1 MAFFEC
7 NIHSDCL
14 GMATTINVLMPQKSA
29 TQIGMDGSA
38 AAPEGSPVLYLLHGC
53 SDDQSIW
60 MRRTSIERYA
70 ATCGIAVVM
79 PFGARS
85 FYNNTS
91 DGSRWWDYIS
101 EELPAILPGFFNVS
115 TKREDTFVAGL
126 SMGGFGAFKLGIL
139 CPERFAAAASLSGM
153 LDLNW
158 AYPDKDSNEARS
170 PQFGN
175 IYGTRDEMLGSVND
189 IPFQM
194 QKLIESGKEMPKFFI
209 SCGTED
215 FLYDINTAFR
225 DRFADS
231 IDLTYHEEPGTHEW
245 GYWDRNIQRVL
256 DWLPIEK
263 KEVK

>member
-1 MAFFEC
+1 MALIHTHFF
-7 NIHSDCL
+7 SAAL
-14 GMATTINVLMPQKSA
+14 GMQRTMEVVLPQKW
-29 TQIGMDGSA
+29 DGVGQQSGA
-38 AAPEGSPVLYLLHGC
+38 GGEKFPVLYLLHGG
-53 SDDQSIW
+53 SDDHTIW
-60 MRRTSIERYA
+60 QRRTSIERYA
-70 ATCGIAVVM
+70 LEKGIAVIM
-79 PFGARS
+79 PSTDLG
-85 FYNNTS
+85 FYA
-91 DGSRWWDYIS
+91 DMKYGYDFFRFFS
-101 EELPAILPGFFNVS
+101 EELPLIVRDFFPGIS
-115 TKREDTFVAGL
+115 TERKDTFVAGL

>member
-14 GMATTINVLMPQKSA
+14 GMATTVNVLMPQKSA

-126 SMGGFGAFKLGIL
+126 SMGGFGAFKLAL
-139 CPERFAAAASLSGM
+139 NHPERYAAAASLSGS
-153 LDLNW
+153 LRNDWLHKGNPALYTADFGPLETLPGSPNDLF
-158 AYPDKDSNEARS
+158 AMASK
-170 PQFGN
+170 
-175 IYGTRDEMLGSVND
+175 VV
-189 IPFQM
+189 
-194 QKLIESGKEMPKFFI
+194 ESGAPRPKLFQA
-209 SCGTED
+209 CGTED
-215 FLYDINTAFR
+215 FLYRENIEFR
-225 DRFADS
+225 DHLRK
-231 IDLTYHEEPGTHEW
+231 IGYENTYVEGPGTHCWE
-245 GYWDRNIQRVL
+245 YWDARIQDVL
-256 DWLPIEK
+256 KWLPLK
-263 KEVK
+263 GRA

>member
-14 GMATTINVLMPQKSA
+14 GMATTINVLMPQKSS

-126 SMGGFGAFKLGIL
+126 SMGGFGAFKLAL
-139 CPERFAAAASLSGM
+139 NHPERYAAAARLSCSL
-153 LDLNW
+153 
-158 AYPDKDSNEARS
+158 
-170 PQFGN
+170 
-175 IYGTRDEMLGSVND
+175 
-189 IPFQM
+189 
-194 QKLIESGKEMPKFFI
+194 
-209 SCGTED
+209 
-215 FLYDINTAFR
+215 
-225 DRFADS
+225 
-231 IDLTYHEEPGTHEW
+231 
-245 GYWDRNIQRVL
+245 RN
-256 DWLPIEK
+256 DWLH
-263 KEVK
+263 